1 MERRP
6 GVASSRR
13 LRVRTS
19 PSSGRSLATLR
30 KARALRPGDTI
41 GIAAPA
47 SPIEEDVLEAGEQ
60 LIRALGFEP
69 ARGEGVTARYGYLA
83 GDDARRAA
91 ELMALATDPDI
102 HGILCARGG
111 YGCHRMVSKLDDRV
125 IRKAAKPLVGYSD
138 ITTLLLWQRQR
149 AGLIGVHG
157 PMLERGESTP
167 AEAHRE
173 LARVLMGEGKPP
185 RWSGETWVGGS
196 REGRLTGGSLSL
208 VVASLGTPWEIDTRD
223 GILLLEEVNEAPY
236 RIDRTLQQ
244 LLAAGKL
251 DALAGIGIGELKDCE
266 PGSEGPSAREVL
278 REILIPLGIPM
289 LAGLPFGHG
298 ESNRPWPHGGR
309 ATIDAER
316 GELELLDFPVTR
328 R

>member
-173 LARVLMGEGKPP
+173 LARVLRACRDRP
-185 RWSGETWVGGS
+185 S
-196 REGRLTGGSLSL
+196 
-208 VVASLGTPWEIDTRD
+208 VVAKRAAQRPQIAHSDTYDTASGADGACAAIGRD
-223 GILLLEEVNEAPY
+223 PENTKI
-236 RIDRTLQQ
+236 
-244 LLAAGKL
+244 
-251 DALAGIGIGELKDCE
+251 
-266 PGSEGPSAREVL
+266 S
-278 REILIPLGIPM
+278 
-289 LAGLPFGHG
+289 
-298 ESNRPWPHGGR
+298 
-309 ATIDAER
+309 
-316 GELELLDFPVTR
+316 
-328 R
+328 